1 MYRLVYYSE
10 NRVSAGGADLLAAI
24 DDILSKSRRNNALV
38 GVTGA
43 LMFSAGRFGQV
54 LEGPQAAVEA
64 TFERIQQDTRHGDVA
79 LLEFV
84 PIYERA
90 FDTWAMAY
98 VGDRPDGL
106 TEWANEKGFD
116 REKITGQALF
126 RKLHAMVASSSE
138 HG

>member
-10 NRVSAGGADLLAAI
+10 NRVSAGGADLRAAI

-64 TFERIQQDTRHGDVA
+64 TFERIQQDARHGDVA

-84 PIYERA
+84 PISDRA

-98 VGDRPDGL
+98 VGDQPDGL
-106 TEWANEKGFD
+106 AEWANEKGFD
-116 REKITGQALF
+116 SEKITGQALF
-126 RKLHAMVASSSE
+126 RKLHAMVASGSE
-138 HG
+138 QG

>member
-1 MYRLVYYSE
+1 
-10 NRVSAGGADLLAAI
+10 
-24 DDILSKSRRNNALV
+24 
-38 GVTGA
+38 
-43 LMFSAGRFGQV
+43 MFSAGRFGQV

-84 PIYERA
+84 PISERA

-98 VGDRPDGL
+98 VGNRPDGL
-106 TEWANEKGFD
+106 TEWADEKRFD
-116 REKITGQALF
+116 SEKITGQALF
-126 RKLHAMVASSSE
+126 RKLHSMVATSSE